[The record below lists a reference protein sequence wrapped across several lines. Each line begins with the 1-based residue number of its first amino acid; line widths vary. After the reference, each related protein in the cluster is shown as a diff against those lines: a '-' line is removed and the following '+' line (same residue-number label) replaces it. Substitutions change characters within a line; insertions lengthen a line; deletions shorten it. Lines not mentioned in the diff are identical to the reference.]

1 MSDLKKIINEDV
13 TIPTELTQQY
23 LNVKKQISDKMSQK
37 DALMKQV
44 TQKETEINI
53 LNKNLIAIEAK
64 AAQMQG
70 KDAQVKSGEVAKAE
84 NKTADS
90 KSETTS
96 PTSESY
102 NIMGLLKELNEMD
115 QSWIFEDEEI
125 KELEPEVIDKDDEEQ
140 KEELEG
146 ESDYVFAIRL
156 EDIDEDEEIIA
167 KIYRNEEDSFWR
179 IRVVQGSEEPLETMQ
194 FDPDMEIED
203 IIEKISEI
211 PGYND
216 VEELPMDEYK
226 ELLDDKKEN
235 DKKYSYKELNFSDDV
250 EV

>member
-1 MSDLKKIINEDV
+1 MSDLKKIVNEDV

-23 LNVKKQISDKMSQK
+23 LNIKKQISDKMSQK
-37 DALMKQV
+37 DTLMKQV
-44 TQKETEINI
+44 NQKETEINI

-70 KDAQVKSGEVAKAE
+70 KDAQVKGGEAAKAE
-84 NKTADS
+84 NKSSSS
-90 KSETTS
+90 KPEEATT
-96 PTSESY
+96 TTESL
-102 NIMGLLKELNEMD
+102 NIVGLLKELNEMD
-115 QSWIFEDEEI
+115 QSWIFEDEDTE
-125 KELEPEVIDKDDEEQ
+125 ELKPDVIDS
-140 KEELEG
+140 EELEDAEG
-146 ESDYVFAIRL
+146 DEPDYVFAIRL
-156 EDIDEDEEIIA
+156 EDTDEDEEIIA
-167 KIYRNEEDSFWR
+167 KIYRNEEDTFWR

-203 IIEKISEI
+203 IIEKIGEI

-235 DKKYSYKELNFSDDV
+235 DEKYYDEES
-250 EV
+250 